1 MDEYTIKHLFLFF
14 LIGATLVSIYLFI
27 DVLVL
32 KRKQYLSLCNTWQ
45 FPMLLALTLEVVYNA

>member
-14 LIGATLVSIYLFI
+14 LIGSTLISVYLFI

-32 KRKQYLSLCNTWQ
+32 KRKQNISLCNTWQ
-45 FPMLLALTLEVVYNA
+45 FPMLLALTLEVIYNA